1 MSMSYAQ
8 IEGKHY
14 KNNPKTLDAA
24 VRTAVA
30 NTPRVT
36 QQALIDA
43 IERIK
48 SARIQKS
55 DVTTQT
61 IISASDK
68 EHIQK
73 RLRAHLNT

>member
-1 MSMSYAQ
+1 MAMSYAQ
-8 IEGKHY
+8 IKGKHH

-24 VRTAVA
+24 VRTAIA
-30 NTPRVT
+30 NTLGVT

-48 SARIQKS
+48 SARIPKS
-55 DVTTQT
+55 DVITQT
-61 IISASDK
+61 ISASDK

-73 RLRAHLNT
+73 RLRPHLNT

>member
-24 VRTAVA
+24 VRTAIA
-30 NTPRVT
+30 NTLGVT

-48 SARIQKS
+48 DARIEKNNL
-55 DVTTQT
+55 TTQALHPT
-61 IISASDK
+61 DK

-73 RLRAHLNT
+73 RLRAHLNA